1 MASSVYILLGSN
13 QGNSIKQLEIA
24 TQSIAEWVG
33 NVVQSSSI
41 YRTAAWGNTQQ
52 DAFSNQI
59 ILVRTEKTASQVLR
73 ILLTIEDKMERI
85 RTLKWAPRTI
95 DLDILFYD
103 ELILEEPELTI
114 PHPYLHQRRF
124 TLIPMAEMA
133 PNFLHPKLLKSI
145 SQLLQICPDQLSVE
159 KISTK

>member
-1 MASSVYILLGSN
+1 VYILLGSN

>member
-1 MASSVYILLGSN
+1 MYILLGSN